1 MAIGYRGLEKNGNE
15 RGDEQ
20 NGRNVSDREEKKEK
34 KKIEEERRR
43 EGRIRHSGDLT
54 LRFSAFCDTEKKIE

>member
-1 MAIGYRGLEKNGNE
+1 MAIVYGGFVEDGIDRGG
-15 RGDEQ
+15 EQ
-20 NGRNVSDREEKKEK
+20 NGKNVFAKEEKKGK

-54 LRFSAFCDTEKKIE
+54 LRFSAF